1 MDGVPSGAARHTGSA
16 GGRDPART
24 GTTGAGPAPAARH
37 AGGAGAR
44 QGLPSRRRDRVEI
57 ELVRGLVAVPSLSR
71 HEAAA
76 SGWLA
81 AEMEARG
88 LERCQVDGALNAV
101 GELGDP
107 DASRLVV
114 LLGHIDTVPGNIPVR
129 IEADGSTHGVLH
141 GRGSVDAKG
150 PLAAFV
156 AAAARLGGDW
166 ARAHD
171 LRLIVAGATEEE
183 AASSRGAH
191 HLLERLNGRDEPMPD
206 FCIIGEPSRWHRVT
220 LGYKGRLLID
230 LLARR
235 PSSHTA
241 GPEAGVGIT
250 AFDLWQR
257 LEQVAERNG
266 GRTPFERVLPSLRS
280 IGTTSDGLYDTVRAD
295 FGLRLPVDFDVA
307 ALVDELTSW
316 FGGAAADI
324 DGPLFSDLDPE
335 RATGTIRCERGD
347 AGLELSL
354 RGHEI
359 GVRADRRSPL
369 VRAFLAAI
377 RGVGSPETAPR
388 FVVKT
393 GTCDMNIVWPVW
405 QCPVVAYGPGDS
417 TLDHTPNEHLELDEY
432 LLAVD
437 IVELALRNLAAAP
450 PVAR

>member
-1 MDGVPSGAARHTGSA
+1 MIVD
-16 GGRDPART
+16 T
-24 GTTGAGPAPAARH
+24 GTVDAGRH
-37 AGGAGAR
+37 
-44 QGLPSRRRDRVEI
+44 RVEI

-81 AEMEARG
+81 EQMAARG
-88 LERCQVDGALNAV
+88 LERCHVDGALNAV

-107 DASRLVV
+107 AASRLVV

-129 IEADGSTHGVLH
+129 IEDDGSPHGILH

-150 PLAAFV
+150 PLASFV

-171 LRLIVAGATEEE
+171 LRVIVAGATEEE

-191 HLLERLNGRDEPMPD
+191 FLLKRLNGRDEPAPD
-206 FCIIGEPSRWHRVT
+206 FCIIGEPSHWHRVT

-230 LLARR
+230 LMARR

-241 GPEAGVGIT
+241 GPEVGVGIT
-250 AFDLWQR
+250 AFDLWRR
-257 LEQVAERNG
+257 LEQVAERHG

-295 FGLRLPVDFDVA
+295 YGLRLPVDFDVS
-307 ALVDELTSW
+307 ALVDELTDW

-335 RATGTIRCERGD
+335 RATGTIRCEQGH

-354 RGHEI
+354 RGYEI
-359 GVRADRRSPL
+359 GVRADRHSPL

-377 RGVGSPETAPR
+377 RAVGGPAVAPK

-405 QCPVVAYGPGDS
+405 RCPILAYGPGDS
-417 TLDHTPNEHLELDEY
+417 TLDHTPNEHLDLNEY

-437 IVELALRNLAAAP
+437 TVELALRNLAAAM
-450 PVAR
+450 PVTG

>member
-1 MDGVPSGAARHTGSA
+1 MDAGTIDAERHVA
-16 GGRDPART
+16 
-24 GTTGAGPAPAARH
+24 
-37 AGGAGAR
+37 
-44 QGLPSRRRDRVEI
+44 EI

-81 AEMEARG
+81 DQMAARG
-88 LERCQVDGALNAV
+88 LERCHVDGALNAV

-107 DASRLVV
+107 TASRLVV

-129 IEADGSTHGVLH
+129 IEDDGSTHGILH

-150 PLAAFV
+150 PLASFV
-156 AAAARLGGDW
+156 AAAARLGRAW

-171 LRLIVAGATEEE
+171 LRVIVAGATEEE

-191 HLLERLNGRDEPMPD
+191 FLLKRLNGRDEPAPD
-206 FCIIGEPSRWHRVT
+206 FCIIGEPSHWHRVT

-241 GPEAGVGIT
+241 GPEVGVGIT
-250 AFDLWQR
+250 AFDLWRR
-257 LEQVAERNG
+257 LEQVAERHG

-295 FGLRLPVDFDVA
+295 YGLRLPVDFDVA

-316 FGGAAADI
+316 FRGAAADI
-324 DGPLFSDLDPE
+324 NGPLFSDLDPDQ
-335 RATGTIRCERGD
+335 ATGTIRCEQGH

-354 RGHEI
+354 RGYEI
-359 GVRADRRSPL
+359 GVRADRHSPL

-377 RGVGSPETAPR
+377 RAVGGPEVAPK

-405 QCPVVAYGPGDS
+405 RCPIVAYGPGDS
-417 TLDHTPNEHLELDEY
+417 TLDHTPNEHLDLNEY

-437 IVELALRNLAAAP
+437 TVELALRNLAAAM
-450 PVAR
+450 PVTG